1 MEFPRIEILLQV
13 VVAQRPN
20 SYHWVTSMRSD
31 PYGPLLPLL
40 GWATD
45 LLSYFV
51 SSSVA
56 GIYISHFTSIY
67 IQVPARPRAAVDDG
81 RLISATP
88 VAVSTVPDDDL
99 LFVVAVV
106 DLLRILW
113 APHGLLS
120 LSFV

>member
-1 MEFPRIEILLQV
+1 MGNLHEV
-13 VVAQRPN
+13 RP
-20 SYHWVTSMRSD
+20 
-31 PYGPLLPLL
+31 L
-40 GWATD
+40 WASTASVRMALD

-51 SSSVA
+51 SSFVA

-113 APHGLLS
+113 APQYLKTLID
-120 LSFV
+120 